1 MNNSVAEQLNT
12 LKKAY
17 ILSLPSKITAI
28 DNIVTQC
35 YGCDKKTAFETL
47 HRHIHSLAG
56 SSAIY
61 GQHKLSHVTKNIELH
76 LGSLLEDNALTET
89 NFAEVKSRIEKL
101 RNIPIEN
108 EPEPE
113 STHATIT
120 QTDTT
125 SSQDKL
131 HILVAED
138 DHDSRAQLVLL
149 LKAEGHHVTEATDGK
164 EAVRLFKETSPDL
177 IFMDIIMP
185 NLDGYAAAKEI
196 KKTNTQTFTPIIFL
210 TSSHDDQALAHCI
223 ETGGDRFLTKPYN
236 KILLRSEINALQRIR
251 SLYNE
256 LEGYKKQTEEEIELA
271 QRIFDTVFAKNRQQ
285 YDDIQCWSVAAGH
298 FNGDVQLYKQER
310 DGAIHVLLGDFTGH
324 GLGAALGSLVAGDLF
339 HSLLEQQADQQT
351 ILYELN
357 KKLLSLLPSER
368 FCAACM
374 ASYFPSTKELKIWNS
389 GLPAALL
396 ISNTGIIKK
405 EFKSEDLA
413 LGTIPRKHSNY
424 KTKSYLVD
432 SSDILLMY
440 SDGITEAPNK
450 QNELY
455 GEKRLYK
462 AINDTPSDSTVFN
475 YIIDNV
481 KVFSEN
487 TASRDDMSLV
497 AVTLNHQKR

>member
-1 MNNSVAEQLNT
+1 MNDSVSEQLNT

-17 ILSLPSKITAI
+17 ILSLPSKITVI

-35 YGCDKKTAFETL
+35 YGRDKKTAFETL

-61 GQHKLSHVTKNIELH
+61 GQHKLSHIAKNIELH
-76 LGSLLEDNALTET
+76 IGSLLKDSSLTDT
-89 NFAEVKSRIEKL
+89 NLVEVKSQIEKL

-108 EPEPE
+108 ESE
-113 STHATIT
+113 STNATT
-120 QTDTT
+120 MQTDTPPL
-125 SSQDKL
+125 QNKL

-149 LKAEGHHVTEATDGK
+149 LKSEGHHVTEATDGK
-164 EAVRLFKETSPDL
+164 EAIRLFKETSPDL
-177 IFMDIIMP
+177 VFMDIIMP

-210 TSSHDDQALAHCI
+210 TSSNDDQALALCI

-251 SLYNE
+251 SLYSE

-271 QRIFDTVFAKNRQQ
+271 QRIFDTVFAKNTQQ
-285 YDDIQCWSVAAGH
+285 HNDIHCWSVAAGH

-310 DGAIHVLLGDFTGH
+310 NGTIHILLGDFTGH

-368 FCAACM
+368 FCATCM
-374 ASYFPSTKELKIWNS
+374 ASYFPNTKELKVWNS

-396 ISNTGIIKK
+396 ISNTGTIKT

-413 LGTIPRKHSNY
+413 LGTVSRKHNNY
-424 KTKSYLVD
+424 KAKSYWVE
-432 SSDILLMY
+432 SGDILLMY
-440 SDGITEAPNK
+440 SDGITEAPNR

-475 YIIDNV
+475 HIIENV
-481 KVFSEN
+481 KTFSEG
-487 TASRDDMSLV
+487 TANHDDMSLI
-497 AVTLNHQKR
+497 AVTLRNGN